1 MTKKDWKIILISV
14 VLIVGGYIS
23 FDLCRMHFM
32 PLRPPAP
39 VSVPPRQT
47 ARFAIPAKFI
57 GKPREFLPRLTAM
70 PMRRAI
76 NYTGLPELRSAMQK
90 DPNGLGKAVSRF
102 MEEPEYMQRLAL
114 LDEVLFRWAGVEKIK
129 PDSRKSEDGVNY
141 IGDARR
147 LAFLEKVLNKPYRG
161 THNGKD
167 VTTAPHIAS
176 APFLLD
182 AYKDASSYAGKL
194 LFFHSSASVRF
205 YQSTFEQNSLL
216 STILMF
222 DTDKA
227 ARNILSASLN
237 VDLSDAGSLDKVI
250 TKFYQDYGRIETM
263 LWLEEM
269 SGMISISDDA
279 AKISKSVKKLN
290 GIIPDIDLRDF
301 GKMVTYGTGKAE
313 VLYPAADNN
322 IFLARDYNDTV
333 FGGKKD
339 DVYLYRL
346 YDGFDTIIEK
356 GGHDT
361 IYFSGNIAPQD
372 IKLDIEA
379 ANVILTIKND
389 IRHGIRIKDFACGA
403 EYQIETLRFTQ
414 NRTVDLPKTIAELIK
429 KNKLLKKEIEQN
441 RKKFCPQTTSN
452 HKSRITPHKKSPHL

>member
-23 FDLCRMHFM
+23 YDLYRMYFM
-32 PLRPPAP
+32 PLRPAVPF
-39 VSVPPRQT
+39 SVPPRQK
-47 ARFAIPAKFI
+47 AGFAIPARFI
-57 GKPREFLPRLTAM
+57 GKPQEFSPRLTAM
-70 PMRRAI
+70 PMRNAI
-76 NYTGLPELRSAMQK
+76 NFAGLPELRSAMQK
-90 DPNGLGKAVSRF
+90 DPNGLGKAVSDF
-102 MEEPEYMQRLAL
+102 IEEPEYMQRLAL
-114 LDEVLFRWAGVEKIK
+114 LDDILFRWAGVEKIK

-147 LAFLEKVLNKPYRG
+147 LAFLEKVLNESYRG
-161 THNGKD
+161 THTGKD

-250 TKFYQDYGRIETM
+250 KQFYQDYDRIETM

-269 SGMISISDDA
+269 SGIISMDEDA
-279 AKISKSVKKLN
+279 AQIRKRVKKLN

-301 GKMVTYGTGKAE
+301 GKMVTGGTGKAD
-313 VLYPAADNN
+313 VLRSSTENN
-322 IFLARDYNDTV
+322 IFFARDYNDTIV
-333 FGGKKD
+333 GGTGD

-356 GGHDT
+356 GGKDT
-361 IYFSGNIAPQD
+361 IYFSGHINPQD
-372 IKLDIEA
+372 VKLDIE
-379 ANVILTIKND
+379 NTNIILTIKSD
-389 IRHGIRIKDFACGA
+389 IRHGIRIKDFICGA
-403 EYQIETLRFTQ
+403 ENQVEILRFTK
-414 NRTVDLPKTIAELIK
+414 NRIVNLPEVITEIIK
-429 KNKLLKKEIEQN
+429 KNKKLRMADEKSLKETCAPKN
-441 RKKFCPQTTSN
+441 KTKPA
-452 HKSRITPHKKSPHL
+452 PY